1 MKGVVELSLLR
12 PLVHAPPPP
21 PCRPSGDQGHGS
33 GHRLLV
39 FAQMKGMLDLV
50 ERDVLLPAGINF
62 LRLDGS
68 LEATARYDLT
78 GGYLSVCLTI
88 QR

>member
-1 MKGVVELSLLR
+1 MLCAEADEGS
-12 PLVHAPPPP
+12 
-21 PCRPSGDQGHGS
+21 DGS

-50 ERDVLLPAGINF
+50 ERDVLLPSGVSF

-68 LEATARYDLT
+68 MEPNSRCATAGALPNW
-78 GGYLSVCLTI
+78 GAGCHQVPGPEI
-88 QR
+88 